1 MVHLK
6 SRSLLGVAVVAL
18 LLNLIICIIGLD
30 SKERFEVLVSG
41 LKLVFDCLII
51 AAAVNGR
58 KEVLNICILG
68 KIRKFLV
75 KINFKIHNRL
85 FKRRK

>member
-1 MVHLK
+1 MVQLK
-6 SRSLLGVAVVAL
+6 SRALLGVAVVAL

-41 LKLVFDCLII
+41 LKVVFDCLII

-58 KEVLNICILG
+58 REVLNISILG
-68 KIRKFLV
+68 KIRKL
-75 KINFKIHNRL
+75 NFKILYRL
-85 FKRRK
+85 SKREK